1 MAIAQH
7 IQATFIKGA
16 TAPQHFPVHSMPEVA
31 MIGRSNVGKS
41 SLINAITRN
50 SSLARVSN
58 TPGKTQEINFFETDL
73 GIVLVDLPGY
83 GYARVSKEQ
92 RSQFSELIHTY
103 LNTREPLALT
113 CVLVD
118 ARHDP
123 QALDMAILEE
133 LEFAGKRYVVLLTK
147 CDKLSEKQVDA
158 RVDQL
163 KILLEACSYAVDVVA
178 TSAKVGLGRP
188 SIIGIMKKAR
198 NSFSV
203 DEEKEEL

>member
-1 MAIAQH
+1 MAVAQH

-16 TAPQHFPVHSMPEVA
+16 TAPEHFPAHSMPEVA

-73 GIVLVDLPGY
+73 GMVLVDLPGY

-92 RSQFSELIHTY
+92 RSQFSKLIHTY
-103 LNTREPLALT
+103 IETREPLALI

-123 QALDMAILEE
+123 QPLDMAMLEE
-133 LEFAGKRYVVLLTK
+133 LEFAQKKFVVLLTK
-147 CDKLSEKQVDA
+147 CDKLSEKQVQS
-158 RVDQL
+158 RIDQMNE
-163 KILLEACSYAVDVVA
+163 LLSSCANVVDVVA

-198 NSFSV
+198 KAFST
-203 DEEKEEL
+203 EEEE